1 MTLVPNGSLGSTVF
15 GTTPEESDLQSG
27 NTPEAEVEVVDQGF
41 AITTTKTIDW
51 VNNQTKVS
59 MILSFF
65 DALYFVTINQFKY
78 VPMFVNDY
86 SKFI

>member
-1 MTLVPNGSLGSTVF
+1 MTNGSLGSTVF

-41 AITTTKTIDW
+41 AITTTKTIDL

-65 DALYFVTINQFKY
+65 DALYFVMINQFKY

>member
-1 MTLVPNGSLGSTVF
+1 MTNGSLGSTVF

-41 AITTTKTIDW
+41 ELQLLKQLTRLT
-51 VNNQTKVS
+51 TKVS

-65 DALYFVTINQFKY
+65 DDLYFVTINQFKY